1 MHIGI
6 AGNIGSGKTTLTQLL
21 TQAFGWQAHFE
32 SADDNP
38 YLEDFYLNMH
48 RWSFNLQ
55 VYFLTKRFESTQRI
69 RWTAETV
76 VQDRTIYED
85 AYIFAENL
93 FHMGCMEYRDY
104 KAYMELFHMMDTF
117 IKMPDLL
124 IYLRASV
131 PTLMN
136 QIRRRNRSYE
146 TGIQSDYLARLND
159 RYEQWIDSYRGE
171 IYIVD
176 IDNIDFVS
184 RPEDADQIIRTIGH
198 AASMATGALDSQQQ
212 PQQQQ

>member
-21 TQAFGWQAHFE
+21 TQAFGWKAHFE

-38 YLEDFYLNMH
+38 YLADFYTNMH

-55 VYFLTKRFESTQRI
+55 VYFLTQRFESTQRI
-69 RWTAETV
+69 RWSDETV

-93 FHMGCMEYRDY
+93 YQMGYMEHRDY

-124 IYLRASV
+124 IYLKASV

-146 TGIQSDYLARLND
+146 TGIQSDYLSRLND
-159 RYEQWIDSYRGE
+159 RYEQWIETYRGE
-171 IYIVD
+171 IYTID
-176 IDNIDFVS
+176 IDDIDFVS
-184 RPEDADQIIRTIGH
+184 RPDDADRIIRAIGR
-198 AASMATGALDSQQQ
+198 AASTVTSSLDTQQ
-212 PQQQQ
+212 